1 MLNNNTFKCFI
12 LLKINSILV
21 VKYNYHLRLKITVI
35 YYYIIHL
42 VLTHLLAHDYI
53 VSILFEKFLL
63 WFSYNLLKMLVIF
76 FIGFIIRYL
85 INKYLGINAF
95 LDYTCIISIV
105 YYLNLN
111 GTVVYINNCDLSI
124 NTFKFIIN

>member
-1 MLNNNTFKCFI
+1 
-12 LLKINSILV
+12 
-21 VKYNYHLRLKITVI
+21 
-35 YYYIIHL
+35 
-42 VLTHLLAHDYI
+42 
-53 VSILFEKFLL
+53 
-63 WFSYNLLKMLVIF
+63 MLVIF

-124 NTFKFIIN
+124 NTFKFIINWDNITYSNICNCIKCIIDGFINSNDRNKITMDWEGFSSLIT